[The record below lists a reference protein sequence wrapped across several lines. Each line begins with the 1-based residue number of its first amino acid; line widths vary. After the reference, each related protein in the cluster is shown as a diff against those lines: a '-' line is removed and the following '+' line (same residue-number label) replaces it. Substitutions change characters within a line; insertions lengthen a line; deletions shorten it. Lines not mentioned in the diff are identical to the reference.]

1 MFERLAELAIRRSRL
16 ILVVAVA
23 SVALMGA
30 LGGGAFDKLLGGG
43 FDDPASQSSRAAKAV
58 DEKFGGET
66 NLILLVRT
74 DRGSVDDPAAEQG
87 GRALVADL
95 KKEEGLTAVVSYWDT
110 GLPDLRSRD
119 GREAMVL
126 AHVEGDETQLRER
139 AGKVIDAYATTHEG
153 GLSVRAGGGAAVGND
168 LSQQVVDDLLLA
180 EAIAIPL
187 TLVLLLFVFGSVV
200 AALLPLAIAL
210 IAVIGSF
217 AQLSLLADVTDVANS
232 ATNLTTALG
241 LGLGID
247 YALLMVSRFR
257 EQLAAGAS
265 VDDAVRR
272 MVSTAGRTVAFSAAT
287 VMTALAALLVFP
299 QYFLRS
305 FGFAGVG
312 VVAIAALA
320 TLFVMP
326 ALLAVLGHRVN
337 SGRLPWAGRPGQRER
352 AGAREPFWG
361 RLARTVMRRPGI
373 TALPVLAVLLLAAS
387 PLLGITFGVPDERVL
402 PEDTAS
408 RQVSTALRENFDGN
422 EESALVVVID
432 APVAAGP
439 LESYATELAALRG
452 VERVETSGGTYAAGR
467 EAENGSGKPALG
479 RPDAERITVVSGLE
493 PRSDEAQ
500 DLVREVREVAGPA
513 GTEPLV
519 GGPDAQLVDSKD
531 SIGDRLPLA
540 AALVVLTT
548 FVLLFLFTG
557 SVLQPLRALVLNMI
571 SLAATLGVMTAIFQV
586 GHLSSVLGFTAQP
599 MEMSMTVLMFCIA
612 FGLSMDYEVFVTS
625 RIKELHDLGESNETA
640 VVDGLGHTGRIVSAA
655 AALLAVSFFAFGT
668 AEISFM
674 QLFGLGSG
682 LAILI
687 DAIAVRGVLVPAA
700 MRLLGDSAWYA
711 PGFLRR
717 VHSRFGLSESGPR
730 AAGAVTAPD
739 TASVAPGASVD
750 PGGRVD
756 PAGAVTSVDPAGPA
770 GAVDPA
776 GPVNPASPAGPAG
789 PVTSVAPV
797 APPDA
802 KRSADV

>member
-23 SVALMGA
+23 AVALMGA
-30 LGGGAFDKLLGGG
+30 LGGSAFDKLLGGG

-95 KKEEGLTAVVSYWDT
+95 KRAEGLTNVVSYWDT

-126 AHVEGDETQLRER
+126 AHVEGDETQLRDR
-139 AGKVIDAYATTHEG
+139 AGEVIDAYATTHEG
-153 GLSVRAGGGAAVGND
+153 GLTVRAGGGAAVGND
-168 LSQQVVDDLLLA
+168 LSRQVVDDLLLA

-337 SGRLPWAGRPGQRER
+337 SGRLPWAGRPGRPGQQER

-467 EAENGSGKPALG
+467 ELESGSGDPALG

-625 RIKELHDLGESNETA
+625 RIKELHDLGESNESA

-711 PGFLRR
+711 PGFLRT
-717 VHSRFGLSESGPR
+717 VHGRFGLSESGPG
-730 AAGAVTAPD
+730 AAGAVTVPD
-739 TASVAPGASVD
+739 TAAVTPGTSVAQ
-750 PGGRVD
+750 
-756 PAGAVTSVDPAGPA
+756 AGPA
-770 GAVDPA
+770 AQ
-776 GPVNPASPAGPAG
+776 AG

-797 APPDA
+797 EPPDA